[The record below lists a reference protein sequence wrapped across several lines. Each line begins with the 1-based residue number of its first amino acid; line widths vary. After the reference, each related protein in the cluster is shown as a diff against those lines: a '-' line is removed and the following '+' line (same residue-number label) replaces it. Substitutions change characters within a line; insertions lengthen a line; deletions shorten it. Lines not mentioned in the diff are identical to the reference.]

1 MFESSRATMI
11 PRRGIAAGVV
21 GLVLVASCGDGATEP
36 TEPPAPP
43 PDAPRPTTVVV
54 SPSTVALNALGA
66 TVRLTARVSDQ
77 NGREMREATVT
88 WRSASPAVATVSAT
102 GSVTAVGRGMAT
114 ITATAGGASGTAEV
128 TVDDPDRAALV
139 AFYNA
144 TDGPYW
150 VDNRNWLTDAPL
162 GAWYGVETD
171 ASGRVASLRLPG
183 RFDFETQ
190 TWAPHGLKG
199 TIPAELGGL
208 AELRHLDLEINHL
221 TGPVPPEL
229 GKLANLTQLELGNN
243 SLEGPIPP
251 ELGELANLTRLF
263 LHSNSLNG
271 PIPPELAELVDLTH
285 LSLGENRLSGRIPP
299 ELGGLASLRGLYLDW
314 NDLSGPI
321 PPELGNL
328 AGLITLSLSRNGLS
342 GPIPEELGNLANLV
356 RLSLDANDLSGS
368 IPGEL
373 GNLTDLTQLYLHTND
388 LSGTIPGE
396 LGNLTDLTTLILSVN
411 DLSGPIPPEL
421 GGLANLT
428 RLGLA
433 LTDLSGAIPGSFLA
447 LANLESLNLYQSE
460 GLCAPA
466 TADFRDWL
474 DGLEYQDTTYCS
486 ESDRAVLGMLYE
498 TAAGPGWTDAEGWL
512 GGPVL
517 GQWRGVRADSLG
529 RVAALDLGGNGLSGR
544 LPANLGQL
552 ERMTELRIGGNPALS
567 GRLPSSLSRLSLAA
581 LDYAGTGLCAPP
593 DASFR
598 EWLGTIPSH
607 RGTGVECDPLS
618 DRAVLEILHRAT
630 DGPNWIDDE
639 NWLTDAPLREWYGVE
654 VDAAGRVVG
663 LDLAGGWDHDVQAR
677 IRHGLD
683 GPIPPELGELANLT
697 RLSLGDNDLKGP
709 IPPELAGLAD
719 LTYLDLGGNSLSGS
733 VPPELGR
740 LVSLTTL
747 DLGGN
752 SLSGRI
758 PPELGGL
765 ASLTRL
771 YLAANDLS
779 GPIPA
784 ELGNLT
790 NLEHLSFDWNDLSG
804 PIPDQLGRLTSLTR
818 LGLRG
823 NDLTGAVPPELGRLG
838 SLTTLDLGDNRLTGP
853 IPPELGDLVQ
863 LTDLN
868 LDANDLSGTIPPEL
882 GRLANLTDLNLSAN
896 DLSGAIPPQLG
907 RLTRLTAMNFNG
919 NVLSGAIPAELGSLA
934 DLRLLNLG
942 SNRLTRAIPA
952 ELGGLGSLTR
962 LYLAENELSGPV
974 PPEFGGLAALREL
987 VLSANRDLAGP
998 LPTSLAALGN
1008 LELLSAGGTMLCAPS
1023 DAAFLRW
1030 LEAIPSRRV
1039 TRCAARQAAA
1049 YLVQAVQ
1056 SREFPVP
1063 IVAGEEALLR
1073 VFPTAAR
1080 AAGAAM
1086 PPIRAR
1092 FYAGGSETYVENIP
1106 GKSAPIPTEVDE
1118 GSLVKSANA
1127 VIPGRVVQPGLEMVI
1142 EVDPD
1147 GTLDPGLG
1155 VTRRIPETGRM
1166 PVDVRVMPV
1175 LDLTVVPFL
1184 WTADP
1189 DSAVVDSVA
1198 VMASDP
1204 EGAELLWGARTL
1216 LPVGGLEVSAHEPV
1230 LSSSNNA
1237 FDLLAQTEALRVM
1250 EGEAGHYM
1258 GVLTGAVTGA
1268 GGVGYLSGRSTFVAS
1283 GPNWYV
1289 IAHELGHNM
1298 SLGHAGCAP
1307 DNDPAYPHAD
1317 GRTGA
1322 WGYDFR
1328 AGTPVPPTRRDVM
1341 SYCSGS
1347 SWISDYYFDKA
1358 LRYRL
1363 ADEGA
1368 PDAADMAATAA
1379 LLLWGGVD
1387 AAGQPYLEPAFVLD
1401 APPALPGSTGEYSIR
1416 GRTGEGAELFSI
1428 DFAMPQTGEESSSFA
1443 FALPVLS
1450 GWDRRLASITLSGP
1464 GGETVLDRDTDRP
1477 LAILRNPRTGQV
1489 RGFLR
1494 DPPFA
1499 AAGAAADAARR
1510 FGWPRLEMLQ
1520 SRGIPGAAAWRR

>member
-1 MFESSRATMI
+1 MTPRSLGAHVREFRTTVISR
-11 PRRGIAAGVV
+11 PWIAACLV
-21 GLVLVASCGDGATEP
+21 GLVLVSCGDGATEP
-36 TEPPAPP
+36 PVPP
-43 PDAPRPTTVVV
+43 PDAPRPTTVAV
-54 SPSTVALNALGA
+54 SPATVALHALGA

-77 NGREMREATVT
+77 NGREMRGATVT
-88 WRSASPAVATVSAT
+88 WRSAAPAVATVSAT

-128 TVDDPDRAALV
+128 TVEDPDRAALV

-150 VDNRNWLTDAPL
+150 VENRNWLTDAPL

-171 ASGRVASLRLPG
+171 ASGRVVSLRLPG
-183 RFDFETQ
+183 RFNFETQ

-199 TIPAELGGL
+199 TIPAALGAL
-208 AELRHLDLEINHL
+208 VKLRHLDLEINHL
-221 TGPVPPEL
+221 TGPIPPEL
-229 GKLANLTQLELGNN
+229 GKLADLTQLELGNN
-243 SLEGPIPP
+243 SLNGPIPP
-251 ELGELANLTRLF
+251 ELGGLANLTRLF

-271 PIPPELAELVDLTH
+271 PIPPELAELVELTQ
-285 LSLGENRLSGRIPP
+285 LSLRENRLSGRIPP
-299 ELGGLASLRGLYLDW
+299 ELGGLASLTGLYLDR

-321 PPELGNL
+321 PEELGNL
-328 AGLITLSLSRNGLS
+328 ASLILLDLSRNGLS
-342 GPIPEELGNLANLV
+342 GPIPEELGNLANLA

-373 GNLTDLTQLYLHTND
+373 GNLTDLTWLYLNTND
-388 LSGTIPGE
+388 LSGSIPGE

-433 LTDLSGAIPGSFLA
+433 LTDLSGAIPRSFLG
-447 LANLESLNLYQSE
+447 LANLESLNLYRSE

-486 ESDRAVLGMLYE
+486 ESDRAVLETLYE
-498 TAAGPGWTDAEGWL
+498 TAAGPGWTGSEGWL

-598 EWLGTIPSH
+598 EWLGAIPSH
-607 RGTGVECDPLS
+607 RGTGVECAPLS
-618 DRAVLEILHRAT
+618 DRAVLEILHRAA

-663 LDLAGGWDHDVQAR
+663 LDLAGGWDHEAQAR

-719 LTYLDLGGNSLSGS
+719 LTYLNLGGNSLSGS
-733 VPPELGR
+733 VPPEFGR
-740 LVSLTTL
+740 LGSLTTL

-771 YLAANDLS
+771 YLTANDLS

-790 NLEHLSFDWNDLSG
+790 NLEHLSFDWNDLSS

-818 LGLRG
+818 LWLRG
-823 NDLTGAVPPELGRLG
+823 NDLTGAVPSELGRLG
-838 SLTTLDLGDNRLTGP
+838 SLTALDLGDNRLTGP

-868 LDANDLSGTIPPEL
+868 LDANDLSG
-882 GRLANLTDLNLSAN
+882 
-896 DLSGAIPPQLG
+896 AIPPQLG
-907 RLTRLTAMNFNG
+907 RLTRLTAMNFNE
-919 NVLSGAIPAELGSLA
+919 NVLSGAIPAELGNLA

-952 ELGGLGSLTR
+952 ELGGLGSLTT
-962 LYLAENELSGPV
+962 LYLAENDLSGAV

-1008 LELLSAGGTMLCAPS
+1008 LELLSAGGTMLCAPP

-1030 LEAIPSRRV
+1030 LETIPSRRV
-1039 TRCAARQAAA
+1039 TQCAARQAAA

-1092 FYAGGSETYVENIP
+1092 FYAGGRETHVENIP

-1142 EVDPD
+1142 EVDPE

-1155 VTRRIPETGRM
+1155 VSRRIPETGRM

-1216 LPVGGLEVSAHEPV
+1216 LPVGDLEVRAHEPV

-1237 FDLLAQTEALRVM
+1237 YDLLAQTEALRVM

-1268 GGVGYLSGRSTFVAS
+1268 GGVARLSGRSTFVAS

-1379 LLLWGGVD
+1379 LLLWGGVE
-1387 AAGQPYLEPAFVLD
+1387 AAGKPYLEPAFVVE
-1401 APPALPGSTGEYSIR
+1401 APPALPGPTGEYSIR
-1416 GRTGEGAELFSI
+1416 GRTGEGAELFSV
-1428 DFAMPQTGEESSSFA
+1428 DFAMPETGEGSSSFA

-1450 GWDRRLASITLSGP
+1450 GWGRGLASITLSGP
-1464 GGETVLDRDTDRP
+1464 NGSVTLDRNTDRP
-1477 LAILRNPRTGQV
+1477 LAILRNPRTGQI

-1494 DPPFA
+1494 DPPSA
-1499 AAGAAADAARR
+1499 AAGVAADAVRQLD
-1510 FGWPRLEMLQ
+1510 WPQLQ
-1520 SRGIPGAAAWRR
+1520 ILHSRGIPDTAAWRR